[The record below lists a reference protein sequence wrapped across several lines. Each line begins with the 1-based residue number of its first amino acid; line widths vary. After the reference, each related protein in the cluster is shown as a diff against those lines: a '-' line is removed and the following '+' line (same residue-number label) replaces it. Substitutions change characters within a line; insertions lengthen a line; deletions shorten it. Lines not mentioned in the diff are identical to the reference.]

1 MSLWIVAA
9 VKEELGILLSESNA
23 RSVKDIGAIPQYVG
37 TAGNQRVRFGV
48 IGIGIASAGLALGY
62 LLSLETPEGIIIVGS
77 AGALPGSGLGM
88 GDVVVADSE
97 ILAELGVLVGAG
109 IGDATLLGPPNIDQ
123 QIAFDQ
129 PLGDDLFTAAGQVGN
144 AVHDKVLTAVGLSAT
159 QDQAVARAKR
169 FKAVAENMEG
179 YAVALA
185 GRNLGIMAAEV
196 RGISNRA
203 GDRNKADW
211 DLRIAN
217 ERSQSAVLEYLR
229 RSF

>member
-9 VKEELGILLSESNA
+9 VKEEIGILLSESNA

-37 TAGNQRVRFGV
+37 TAGNQMVRFGV

-77 AGALPGSGLGM
+77 AGALPGSGLGV

-109 IGDATLLGPPNIDQ
+109 IGDATLLGLPDMDQ

-129 PLGDDLFTAAGQVGN
+129 ALGDDLFTAAGRVGN
-144 AVHDKVLTAVGLSAT
+144 AMHGKVLTVVGLSAT
-159 QDQAVARAKR
+159 QDQAEARAKR
-169 FKAVAENMEG
+169 FKAAAENMEG

-211 DLRIAN
+211 DLKIAN